1 MTILNKN
8 IFILTGAGISSESGI
23 KTFREKDGLW
33 DNHRIED
40 VCTPEAF
47 QRNPDKVNNFYNERK
62 VAFNGPDIKPNNG
75 HKALVE
81 LEGICKKDFL
91 IVTQNIDSL
100 HEKAGSKN
108 LLHMHGS
115 LEKLYCMYCGHTV
128 AYDFEL
134 DSSFICFHCKKSGK
148 VRVDVVWFG
157 EQPKHLQQ
165 IYKFL
170 DKTEVF
176 ISIGTSNN
184 VYPAAGFIDYIL
196 NRRDK
201 PLLYEFNLEE
211 TTKSVL
217 FTESFKGYASETLP
231 KFIQLVSNRR
241 Y

>member
-1 MTILNKN
+1 MTITNKN

-33 DNHRIED
+33 DNHKIEE

-47 QRNPDKVNNFYNERK
+47 QKNPDKVNNFYNERK
-62 VAFNGPDIKPNNG
+62 IIFNRSDISPNKG
-75 HKALVE
+75 HMALVE
-81 LEGICKKDFL
+81 LEKICKRDFL

-115 LEKLYCMYCGHTV
+115 LESLYCMYCGNKIT
-128 AYDFEL
+128 YDFDL
-134 DSSFICFHCKKSGK
+134 DSSYVCFNCKKPGN

-157 EQPKHLQQ
+157 EQPKYLDQ

-170 DKTEVF
+170 DKTQVF

-196 NRRDK
+196 SRK
-201 PLLYEFNLEE
+201 EKILLYEFNLEE
-211 TTKSVL
+211 TTKSGL
-217 FTESFKGYASETLP
+217 FTESFKGYASKTLP
-231 KFIQLVSNRR
+231 NFLKLVSNGI

>member
-1 MTILNKN
+1 M
-8 IFILTGAGISSESGI
+8 
-23 KTFREKDGLW
+23 
-33 DNHRIED
+33 
-40 VCTPEAF
+40 
-47 QRNPDKVNNFYNERK
+47 
-62 VAFNGPDIKPNNG
+62 
-75 HKALVE
+75 E
-81 LEGICKKDFL
+81 LERICKKDFL

-115 LEKLYCMYCGHTV
+115 LERLYCMYCGYTF

-134 DSSFICFHCKKSGK
+134 DSSFVCFHCKKSGK

-157 EQPKHLQQ
+157 EQPKYLQQ

-196 NRRDK
+196 NRREK
-201 PLLYEFNLEE
+201 TLLYEFNLEE
-211 TTKSVL
+211 TAKSVL

-231 KFIQLVSNRR
+231 KFIQLVSNGR

>member
-1 MTILNKN
+1 LTIINKN

-33 DNHRIED
+33 DNYKIED

-47 QRNPDKVNNFYNERK
+47 QRDPDKVNNFYNERK
-62 VAFNGPDIKPNNG
+62 ISFNQSSITPNEG

-81 LEGICKKDFL
+81 LEKICNKKFL

-115 LEKLYCMYCGHTV
+115 LEKLYCMYCGYKIV
-128 AYDFEL
+128 YDFNL
-134 DSSFICFHCKKSGK
+134 SSRYICANCKKPGK

-157 EQPKHLQQ
+157 EEPKYLEQ
-165 IYKFL
+165 IYNFL
-170 DKTEVF
+170 DQTDVF

-184 VYPAAGFIDYIL
+184 VYPAAGFINYIL
-196 NRRDK
+196 SRGK
-201 PLLYEFNLEE
+201 KIFLYEFNLKE
-211 TTKSVL
+211 TAKSSL
-217 FTESFKGYASETLP
+217 FTKSFKGSASKTLP
-231 KFIQLVSNRR
+231 HFLELVSNGV

>member
-1 MTILNKN
+1 
-8 IFILTGAGISSESGI
+8 
-23 KTFREKDGLW
+23 
-33 DNHRIED
+33 
-40 VCTPEAF
+40 
-47 QRNPDKVNNFYNERK
+47 
-62 VAFNGPDIKPNNG
+62 
-75 HKALVE
+75 
-81 LEGICKKDFL
+81 
-91 IVTQNIDSL
+91 
-100 HEKAGSKN
+100 
-108 LLHMHGS
+108 MHGS
-115 LEKLYCMYCGHTV
+115 LERLYCMYCGYTF

-134 DSSFICFHCKKSGK
+134 DSSFVCFHCKKSGK

-196 NRRDK
+196 NRREK
-201 PLLYEFNLEE
+201 TLLYEFNLEE
-211 TTKSVL
+211 TGKSVL
-217 FTESFKGYASETLP
+217 FNEIFKVYASETLP

>member
-8 IFILTGAGISSESGI
+8 IFVLTGAGISSESGI

-47 QRNPDKVNNFYNERK
+47 KRDPDKVNNFYNERK
-62 VAFNGPDIKPNNG
+62 VVFSKPEIKPNDG
-75 HKALVE
+75 HKTLVE
-81 LEGICKKDFL
+81 LESICKKDFL

-115 LEKLYCMYCGHTV
+115 LERLRCMYCGHSI

-134 DSSFICFHCKKSGK
+134 DSSFVCSHCKKSGK

-157 EQPKHLQQ
+157 EQPKYLDL

-196 NRRDK
+196 SRK
-201 PLLYEFNLEE
+201 EKTLLYEFNLEE

-217 FTESFKGYASETLP
+217 FTRSFKGYASETLP
-231 KFIQLVSNRR
+231 NFLQLVSNGK

>member
-47 QRNPDKVNNFYNERK
+47 QRDPDKVNNFYNKRK
-62 VAFNGPDIKPNNG
+62 VAFDNPDIKPNNG

-81 LEGICKKDFL
+81 LERICKKDFL

-115 LEKLYCMYCGHTV
+115 LERLYCMYCRNKF

-134 DSSFICFHCKKSGK
+134 DSSFVCSHCKKSGM

-157 EQPKHLQQ
+157 EQPKYLDE

-196 NRRDK
+196 NRREK
-201 PLLYEFNLEE
+201 TLLYEFNLEE
-211 TTKSVL
+211 TGKSVL

>member
-1 MTILNKN
+1 MLNFLKN

-33 DNHRIED
+33 DNYRIED

-115 LEKLYCMYCGHTV
+115 LERLYCMY
-128 AYDFEL
+128 
-134 DSSFICFHCKKSGK
+134 
-148 VRVDVVWFG
+148 
-157 EQPKHLQQ
+157 
-165 IYKFL
+165 
-170 DKTEVF
+170 
-176 ISIGTSNN
+176 
-184 VYPAAGFIDYIL
+184 
-196 NRRDK
+196 
-201 PLLYEFNLEE
+201 
-211 TTKSVL
+211 
-217 FTESFKGYASETLP
+217 
-231 KFIQLVSNRR
+231 
-241 Y
+241 

>member
-23 KTFREKDGLW
+23 KTFRENDGLW
-33 DNHRIED
+33 DNYRIED

-47 QRNPDKVNNFYNERK
+47 QRDPDKVIKFYNERK
-62 VAFNGPDIKPNNG
+62 VVFNSPEINPNNG
-75 HKALVE
+75 HKAIVE
-81 LEGICKKDFL
+81 LERDCKKDFL

-115 LEKLYCMYCGHTV
+115 LEKLYCMNCGHTIS
-128 AYDFEL
+128 YDFTL
-134 DSSFICFHCKKSGK
+134 DPNYVCSHCKKSGK

-157 EQPKHLQQ
+157 EQPKYLEQ

-196 NRRDK
+196 RRK
-201 PLLYEFNLEE
+201 EEVLLYEFNLEE
-211 TTKSVL
+211 TSKSGL
-217 FTESFKGYASETLP
+217 FTESFEGYASETLP
-231 KFIQLVSNRR
+231 NFLQLVSNGK

>member
-1 MTILNKN
+1 MTIKNKN

-33 DNHRIED
+33 DNHKIEE

-47 QRNPDKVNNFYNERK
+47 QKNPDKVNNFYNERK
-62 VAFNGPDIKPNNG
+62 ISFNRSYISPNKG
-75 HKALVE
+75 HMALVE
-81 LEGICKKDFL
+81 LEKICKRDFL

-115 LEKLYCMYCGHTV
+115 LESLYCMYCGNKI
-128 AYDFEL
+128 AYDFNL
-134 DSSFICFHCKKSGK
+134 DSSYVCFNCKKPGN

-157 EQPKHLQQ
+157 EQPKYLDQ

-196 NRRDK
+196 SRK
-201 PLLYEFNLEE
+201 EKILLYEFNLEE
-211 TTKSVL
+211 TTKSGL
-217 FTESFKGYASETLP
+217 FTESFKGYASKTLP
-231 KFIQLVSNRR
+231 NFLELVSNGI

>member
-8 IFILTGAGISSESGI
+8 IFVLTGAGISSESGI

-47 QRNPDKVNNFYNERK
+47 KRDPDKVNNFYNERK
-62 VAFNGPDIKPNNG
+62 VVFNKPEINPNDG
-75 HKALVE
+75 HKTLVE
-81 LEGICKKDFL
+81 LERICKKDFL

-115 LEKLYCMYCGHTV
+115 LERLYCMNCGHSL

-134 DSSFICFHCKKSGK
+134 DSSFVCSHCKKSGK

-157 EQPKHLQQ
+157 EQPKYLDQ
-165 IYKFL
+165 IYRFL

-196 NRRDK
+196 SRK
-201 PLLYEFNLEE
+201 EKTLLYEFNLEE

-217 FTESFKGYASETLP
+217 FTKSFKGYASETLP
-231 KFIQLVSNRR
+231 NFLQLVSNGK